1 MKQVYVDDTKIK
13 KAVKTEEDVE
23 GLQNDLEQLYEW
35 AKQNNMVF
43 NGTKFQVIRYGHD
56 EDLKNNTEYFTEG
69 TNNIIER
76 SETLRDLGVILSD
89 DATFKDHIEHVV
101 KKVRQKTGWVLRTFY
116 SRRMSI
122 MKTLFK
128 SLIVPHVDY
137 CSQLWMPIK
146 STQIQIIE
154 KLQKDF
160 FKKIP
165 EMRDLDYWEQLKH
178 MKMLSLQRR
187 LERYRIIYIWK
198 ILEGL
203 VPNCGVQV
211 SQELGRSGRKCLI
224 PSLNTKSKQSVQ
236 TLKEQTFQVNGPQ
249 LFNTLPS
256 SVRNTTK
263 CSVDEFKMKLDK
275 YL

>member
-1 MKQVYVDDTKIK
+1 
-13 KAVKTEEDVE
+13 
-23 GLQNDLEQLYEW
+23 
-35 AKQNNMVF
+35 
-43 NGTKFQVIRYGHD
+43 
-56 EDLKNNTEYFTEG
+56 
-69 TNNIIER
+69 
-76 SETLRDLGVILSD
+76 
-89 DATFKDHIEHVV
+89 
-101 KKVRQKTGWVLRTFY
+101 
-116 SRRMSI
+116 

-137 CSQLWMPIK
+137 CSQLWMPK

-211 SQELGRSGRKCLI
+211 SPELGRSGRKCLI

-236 TLKEQTFQVNGPQ
+236 TIKEQTFQVNGPQ

-256 SVRNTTK
+256 SVGNTTK
-263 CSVDEFKMKLDK
+263 CSVNEFKMKLDK
-275 YL
+275 FLEGIPDEPSVSGLTPGACTLEARASNSLVDQVRRVHMDRTTHGG

>member
-1 MKQVYVDDTKIK
+1 MPTIFTIGTTDTTVTSISTIITVITFPSVTTVTTVIDILMHKLKALGIKGRLGRWLFNFLSNRKQKVVVNGVSSSVTNVSSGVPQGTDLGPILFLIYISDSGDNISAMKQVYVDDTKIK

-23 GLQNDLEQLYEW
+23 DLQNDLEQLYEW

-43 NGTKFQVIRYGHD
+43 NGTKFQLIRYGHD

-128 SLIVPHVDY
+128 SLIVPQVDY

-146 STQIQIIE
+146 PTQIQTIE

-160 FKKIP
+160 FK
-165 EMRDLDYWEQLKH
+165 EDSRN
-178 MKMLSLQRR
+178 
-187 LERYRIIYIWK
+187 ER
-198 ILEGL
+198 
-203 VPNCGVQV
+203 
-211 SQELGRSGRKCLI
+211 S
-224 PSLNTKSKQSVQ
+224 
-236 TLKEQTFQVNGPQ
+236 
-249 LFNTLPS
+249 
-256 SVRNTTK
+256 
-263 CSVDEFKMKLDK
+263 
-275 YL
+275 